1 MEKELTFKI
10 YKLELAT
17 GKVHECYREFESI
30 MDAKNFCFTLNTN
43 SAQYENIK
51 CFYFYSSYSDFK
63 AFSSQDTL
71 RDIALNKLEVWN
83 DELNKL
89 KALYM
94 VTTKSLLMQGG
105 LNKKEAV

>member
-1 MEKELTFKI
+1 MEKELVFKI

-17 GKVHECYREFESI
+17 GRISEGYREFESI
-30 MDAKNFCFTLNTN
+30 MDAKNYCFVLNTN
-43 SAQYENIK
+43 TVFEDENLRY
-51 CFYFYSSYSDFK
+51 FYFYSYYSDFK
-63 AFSSQDTL
+63 AFSSQDDL

-89 KALYM
+89 KALYL
-94 VTTKSLLMQGG
+94 VATKSLMQSG

>member
-1 MEKELTFKI
+1 MEKQLSFKI
-10 YKLELAT
+10 YKLELVT
-17 GKVHECYREFESI
+17 GRIHEGYREFESI

-43 SAQYENIK
+43 SAQNENIK
-51 CFYFYSSYSDFK
+51 CFYFYSSYNDFK
-63 AFSSQDTL
+63 AFSSQDIL

>member
-1 MEKELTFKI
+1 
-10 YKLELAT
+10 
-17 GKVHECYREFESI
+17 

>member
-1 MEKELTFKI
+1 MEELTFKI

-17 GKVHECYREFESI
+17 GKISEGYREFESI

-43 SAQYENIK
+43 TVFEDKNLRY
-51 CFYFYSSYSDFK
+51 FYFYSYYSDFK
-63 AFSSQDTL
+63 AFSSQDDL

-89 KALYM
+89 KALYL
-94 VTTKSLLMQGG
+94 VATKSLMQSG

>member
-17 GKVHECYREFESI
+17 GRISEGYREFESI

-43 SAQYENIK
+43 TVFEDKNLRY
-51 CFYFYSSYSDFK
+51 FYFYSYYSDFK
-63 AFSSQDTL
+63 AFSSQDDL

-89 KALYM
+89 KALYL
-94 VTTKSLLMQGG
+94 VATKSLMQSG